1 MTFSSVFSAR
11 AGREV
16 RRLAVMGG
24 AGGSAIR
31 DAWQKGCDTYVTADL
46 KYHDFL
52 LAQELGLNLIDGD
65 HFCTENPV
73 LSVLQLQLQEA
84 FPEVETVRSRR
95 HRQLIQFA

>member
-1 MTFSSVFSAR
+1 MDRVHHKKGKYLTMDSKKIA
-11 AGREV
+11 ALL
-16 RRLAVMGG
+16 LAVEK
-24 AGGSAIR
+24 GSLTSA
-31 DAWQKGCDTYVTADL
+31 ATELGYTQSGLTHMMNAL
-46 KYHDFL
+46 E
-52 LAQELGLNLIDGD
+52 QELGLNLIDGD